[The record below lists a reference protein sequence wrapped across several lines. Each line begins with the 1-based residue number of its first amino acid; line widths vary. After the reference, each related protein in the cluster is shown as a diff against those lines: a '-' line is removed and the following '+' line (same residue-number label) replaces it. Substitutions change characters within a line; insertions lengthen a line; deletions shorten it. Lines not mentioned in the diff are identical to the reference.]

1 MALGLH
7 PLSFTLHGAGSYLA
21 HPSKRPTCLV
31 IHGLGVQTPSFKM
44 DYSMLTLSAAT
55 AVLEA
60 IVRSPNKGKTALL
73 QEASQ
78 ILAFFGVLKESTT
91 IRGSLAIQ
99 HPQMKTYSGRGH
111 RPCETRKRVECIR
124 HQVVLTSERMR
135 LAAQHAAARA
145 ASFFVC
151 FCFVF

>member
-1 MALGLH
+1 MGLALI
-7 PLSFTLHGAGSYLA
+7 
-21 HPSKRPTCLV
+21 KRIHLNVQPVLF
-31 IHGLGVQTPSFKM
+31 IHGMCKPPLLRWTIPCSHLVLPP
-44 DYSMLTLSAAT
+44 

-60 IVRSPNKGKTALL
+60 ILPSPNQGKTAQL

-78 ILAFFGVLKESTT
+78 ILAFFGVVKDITT

-99 HPQMKTYSGRGH
+99 HSQMKTYGGRGH

-135 LAAQHAAARA
+135 FAAQHAAARA
-145 ASFFVC
+145 ASFL
-151 FCFVF
+151 FCFVVFFTRA